1 MTMKKTAIISLA
13 LATLAMS
20 AARAQDAHFSQYD
33 AAAIM
38 LNPAHT
44 GMFENNDFRVGSN
57 LRNQWGRLGA
67 NFLTTAFAVDV
78 SMQEKYGF
86 GAYLNNYNMA
96 GIVNTFQTGVTAG
109 YNVSKPK
116 ARHTLSAGV
125 NLGLIYKKVNDSK
138 LVWDAQY
145 DRDHFN
151 SDLPSGEDFRKAG
164 RWMPDIGV
172 GMAYRSKDPNRTV
185 NPFANFALF
194 HVTMPDE
201 SIFREEKSRLPMRW
215 SVNGGARITIA
226 EGTDLMP
233 QALYMRQGPDQQIQA
248 GMLGQMSF
256 WNNVYSVVAGAS
268 YRWHDAIIAQAGI
281 KHGNTVYRIS
291 YDVNVSSLKQY
302 TRSNGA
308 LEFSI
313 VYYGTLS
320 GRSRRV
326 TSSAF

>member
-1 MTMKKTAIISLA
+1 MKTTTTISLA
-13 LATLAMS
+13 IAILALGS
-20 AARAQDAHFSQYD
+20 ARAQDAHFSQYD

-44 GMFENNDFRVGSN
+44 GMYENSDFRVSSN

-67 NFLTTAFAVDV
+67 NYLTTAFAVDM

-96 GIVNTFQTGVTAG
+96 GIMNTFQAGLTAG

-116 ARHTLSAGV
+116 AKHTLSAGM
-125 NLGLIYKKVNDSK
+125 NLGLIYKKINDSK

-164 RWMPDIGV
+164 RWMPDLGL
-172 GMAYRSKDPNRTV
+172 GMAYRSKDPHRTV
-185 NPFANFALF
+185 NPFANFAVF

-201 SIFREEKSRLPMRW
+201 SIFREEKSKLPMRW
-215 SVNGGARITIA
+215 SVNGGARITIM
-226 EGTDLMP
+226 EGVDLMP
-233 QALYMRQGPDQQIQA
+233 QALYMLQGPDQQVQA
-248 GMLGQMSF
+248 GILGQAAFM
-256 WNNVYSVVAGAS
+256 NNIYSVVAGAS
-268 YRWHDAIIAQAGI
+268 YRLNDAIIAQAGI
-281 KHGNTVYRIS
+281 KHGNNVYRVS
-291 YDVNVSSLKQY
+291 YDVNISGLKQY

-308 LEFSI
+308 LEFSM

-320 GRSRRV
+320 GRARRV

>member
-1 MTMKKTAIISLA
+1 MKKTTIISLV
-13 LATLAMS
+13 ATMLVAGGAS
-20 AARAQDAHFSQYD
+20 AQDAHFSQYD

-44 GMFENNDFRVGSN
+44 GMYENSDFRVSSN
-57 LRNQWGRLGA
+57 LRNQWGRLGS
-67 NFLTTAFAVDV
+67 NYLTTAFAMDM
-78 SMQEKYGF
+78 SMQQQYGF

-109 YNVSKPK
+109 YNVSRPK
-116 ARHTLSAGV
+116 AKHTLSAGV
-125 NLGLIYKKVNDSK
+125 NLGAIYKKVNDNK

-164 RWMPDIGV
+164 RWMPDLGV
-172 GMAYRSKDPNRTV
+172 GVAYRSKDPNRTV

-201 SIFREEKSRLPMRW
+201 SIFREEKSKLPIRW
-215 SVNGGARITIA
+215 SVNGGARITIE
-226 EGTDLMP
+226 EGVDLMP
-233 QALYMRQGPDQQIQA
+233 QALYMLQGPDQQIQV
-248 GMLGQMSF
+248 GLLGQMSF

-268 YRWHDAIIAQAGI
+268 YRLNDAIIAQAGI
-281 KHGNTVYRIS
+281 KHGNNVYRIS
-291 YDVNVSSLKQY
+291 YDVNISPLQQY

-313 VYYGTLS
+313 VYYGNLT